1 MFCTT
6 HLKLVQNWSL
16 GYNIVPQKMQHL
28 NTLYTIKVKNEPSM
42 IPPQFCTLI
51 SDIAIVFYY
60 IF

>member
-1 MFCTT
+1 MFCTP

-28 NTLYTIKVKNEPSM
+28 NTLYTIKVKNES
-42 IPPQFCTLI
+42 PQLCTLI